1 MKKLTLVVIALAVLG
16 SAATAQTLE
25 SFKAAFQTFSDDMV
39 QVLSVNS
46 TTGNVWSSAYV
57 GGFPKFGVG
66 LAVGANLIPSDSVA
80 PLFTAAN
87 ETMPSEIQE
96 YGLPIPA
103 AAASFKIGIPFLK
116 MDVGVKAGLIP
127 EFASGALSGM
137 GVEADYQT
145 LGVNVRYALL
155 KDRLLIPALSI
166 GASWNYVKGAAKTS
180 LGMDQSFSYTVN
192 STGDP
197 YYDGLYEI
205 SVIDPDM
212 DLEWQANTFDFTIQ
226 ISKNLLIFTP
236 YAGAGYTIGI
246 ATVKGGMA
254 ASPTVTVDGSAAQPD
269 QIAALEQ
276 AAGVS
281 IDDQGFLVTSEST
294 APVFRV
300 YGGTSINIFI
310 VKIDLMASY
319 VPASQSLGAQVM
331 ARVQL

>member
-1 MKKLTLVVIALAVLG
+1 MKRLTLVLIALAVLG

-25 SFKAAFQTFSDDMV
+25 DFKSAFQTFSDDMV

-57 GGFPKFGVG
+57 GGSPTFGVG
-66 LAVGANLIPSDSVA
+66 LAAGANLIPSDSVA
-80 PLFTAAN
+80 PLFTAASA
-87 ETMPSEIQE
+87 TMPSEIQE

-127 EFASGALSGM
+127 EFASNVLAGK

-155 KDRLLIPALSI
+155 RDRLLIPALSI
-166 GASWNYVKGAAKTS
+166 GASWNYVKGAVRTG
-180 LGMDQSFSYTVN
+180 LGAGDTTYTDG
-192 STGDP
+192 ST
-197 YYDGLYEI
+197 Y
-205 SVIDPDM
+205 SVTVTDPDM
-212 DLEWQANTFDFTIQ
+212 DLEWQANTFDFTLQ
-226 ISKNLLIFTP
+226 VSKNLLIFTP

-254 ASPTVTVDGSAAQPD
+254 ATTTVDDYANDGSNAD
-269 QIAALEQ
+269 DIAYLESQ
-276 AAGVS
+276 GYDVS
-281 IDDQGFLVTSEST
+281 DQGFLVTSEST
-294 APVFRV
+294 KPVFRV

-319 VPASQSLGAQVM
+319 VPATESLGAQVM